1 MLKVRAAPN
10 IDLARRAEIAAE
22 KRARTR
28 NAILLASF
36 RLIGEERG
44 DFQRVE
50 DFCTAAGISRGTFYN
65 YFPSVEALYETLAN
79 ELSRDFDTA
88 VHGVMEAMGSAAAR
102 TAAAVRYYMQAA
114 IDNPRWGW
122 AMVHT
127 SLGSDVFGPEVSDRA
142 KSTIQEGIDSGEF
155 RIASAELGKALLL
168 GAGLAGILDIVRGRV
183 GADYPR
189 AMARHTL
196 MGLGVDPKVADDLV
210 RARLP
215 ALRPAASDGVAS
227 PVNYWATTS

>member
-1 MLKVRAAPN
+1 MLRTRTAPN
-10 IDLARRAEIAAE
+10 IDLARRAEIAAD
-22 KRARTR
+22 KRRRTR
-28 NAILLASF
+28 GAILLAAF

-79 ELSRDFDTA
+79 ELSCDFDSA
-88 VHGVMEAMGSAAAR
+88 VHDAMAAMGGAAER
-102 TAAAVRYYMQAA
+102 TSAAVRYYMQAA

-127 SLGSDVFGPEVSDRA
+127 SLGSDVFGPEVSARA
-142 KSTIQEGIDSGEF
+142 KSTIQEGIEAGEF
-155 RIASAELGKALLL
+155 TIKSAELGKALLL

-183 GADYPR
+183 GPDYPR
-189 AMARHTL
+189 EMARHTL
-196 MGLGVDPKVADDLV
+196 MGLGVDPGLADRLV

-215 ALRPAASDGVAS
+215 DIGPVVNEGAAS
-227 PVNYWATTS
+227 PVNYWSTTA

>member
-1 MLKVRAAPN
+1 MLKTRSPPN
-10 IDLARRAEIAAE
+10 IDLVRRAEIAAD
-22 KRARTR
+22 KRRRTR
-28 NAILLASF
+28 SGILMASF

-79 ELSRDFDTA
+79 ELSRDFDSA
-88 VHGVMEAMGSAAAR
+88 VHGIIEAMSSAAER

-114 IDNPRWGW
+114 IANPRWGW

-127 SLGSDVFGPEVSDRA
+127 SLGSDVFGPEVSARA

-155 RIASAELGKALLL
+155 SIKSAELGKALLL

-183 GADYPR
+183 GPDYPR
-189 AMARHTL
+189 EMARHTL
-196 MGLGVDPKVADDLV
+196 MGLGVGTEVADRLV

-215 ALRPAASDGVAS
+215 PISPIVDDGVTS
-227 PVNYWATTS
+227 PVNFWASPP

>member
-1 MLKVRAAPN
+1 MLKTRAPAN
-10 IDLARRAEIAAE
+10 IDLVRRAEIAAE
-22 KRARTR
+22 KRRRTR
-28 NAILLASF
+28 SGILLASF

-79 ELSRDFDTA
+79 ELSRDFDSA
-88 VHGVMEAMGSAAAR
+88 VHGVIEVMGSAAER

-127 SLGSDVFGPEVSDRA
+127 SLGSDVFGPEVSGRA

-155 RIASAELGKALLL
+155 SIKSAELGKALLL
-168 GAGLAGILDIVRGRV
+168 GAGLAGTLDIVRGRV
-183 GADYPR
+183 GPDYPR
-189 AMARHTL
+189 EMARHAL
-196 MGLGVDPKVADDLV
+196 MGLGVSPDVADRLV
-210 RARLP
+210 RTRLP
-215 ALRPAASDGVAS
+215 PISPIADDGLTS
-227 PVNYWATTS
+227 PVNFWATPP